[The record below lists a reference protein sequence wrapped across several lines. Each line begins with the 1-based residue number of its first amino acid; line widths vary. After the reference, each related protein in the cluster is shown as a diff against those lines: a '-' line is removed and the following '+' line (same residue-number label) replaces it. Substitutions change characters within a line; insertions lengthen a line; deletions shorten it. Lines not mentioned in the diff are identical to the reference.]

1 MKLVFMLEEPSMK
14 GFLEGLLPR
23 VFPQLV
29 FQCVAHE
36 GKSDLERSLP
46 RKLRGWREP
55 DVRFVVLRDND
66 GGDCKALKERLL
78 DLCKGAGRPDT
89 LIRIVCQELEAW
101 YLGDLAALDAAYG
114 SKVGRYAGRQ
124 KYRDPDAFG
133 SPSVEVKRLAP
144 AFQKIDGA
152 RRLGRCVDPALSRSR
167 SFRALLEGL
176 AQVSGMPAQGLFH
189 G

>member
-1 MKLVFMLEEPSMK
+1 MK

-23 VFPQLV
+23 VFPQMA
-29 FQCVAHE
+29 FQCIAHE

-66 GGDCKALKERLL
+66 GGDCIALKQRLL
-78 DLCKGAGRPDT
+78 GLCDGAGRPDT
-89 LIRIVCQELEAW
+89 LIRVVCQELEAW
-101 YLGDLAALDAAYG
+101 YLGDLAALEAAYG
-114 SKVGRYAGRQ
+114 NKVAQFAGRQ
-124 KYRDPDAFG
+124 KYRDPDIFG

-144 AFQKIDGA
+144 EFQKIDGA
-152 RRLGRCVDPALSRSR
+152 RRLAQGVDPARSRSR

-176 AQVSGMPAQGLFH
+176 ARISGIPAQGLTR